1 MNAADGGVA
10 FFTSRD
16 ISPRSLLLAP
26 CANKDKYASV
36 TFAVNKLLSGKS
48 SPKIALIASNDW
60 TRAFP
65 SALLCTAF

>member
-1 MNAADGGVA
+1 MPPMAALLFYFTEYFATVA
-10 FFTSRD
+10 F
-16 ISPRSLLLAP
+16 AP
-26 CANKDKYASV
+26 CANKDKYVSV
-36 TFAVNKLLSGKS
+36 TLAVNKLLSGKS